1 MSTDRDDSRTPT
13 TPRRALR
20 DYVEEQA
27 RWRSQKASEYRG
39 DRRNVA
45 SSDAL
50 RELADYVG
58 RLPDSDGRLQVLA
71 QLRDV
76 LMPDGDVFMP
86 GEEGS
91 EMISRFGFDRQQP
104 DWRAER
110 VGEFLDALVA
120 VCQREANDFRLQSL
134 QDAAMTEE
142 ASKAMEDLDRAER
155 ASDDA

>member
-1 MSTDRDDSRTPT
+1 VSTGRDDPRSLATL
-13 TPRRALR
+13 RRALH
-20 DYVEEQA
+20 DYIEEQA
-27 RWRSQKASEYRG
+27 RWRSEKASEYRG

-45 SSDAL
+45 SADAL

-58 RLPDSDGRLQVLA
+58 RLPESDGRLQVLA
-71 QLRDV
+71 EMRDV
-76 LMPDGDVFMP
+76 LMPGGDVFMP
-86 GEEGS
+86 GVEGS

-110 VGEFLDALVA
+110 AGEFLDALVA

-142 ASKAMEDLDRAER
+142 ASRAMEDLDRAER